1 MVDLKELMKAVKL
14 VDLLVVMKDQCLV
27 QRMVVL
33 MVESKALESAAMS
46 AE

>member
-1 MVDLKELMKAVKL
+1 MKAVKL
-14 VDLLVVMKDQCLV
+14 EDLLVVMKDQCLV

-33 MVESKALESAAMS
+33 MVESKVLQSAAMS